1 MRMELFMEENRQS
14 DREFLSGYNLD
25 VKLFEAMGL
34 KVKQIIPV
42 RSVYRIV
49 TDKGFYCLKRLR
61 FPMEDMDFIFSAL
74 EHLKG
79 KGFSNAYD
87 IVKQENG
94 DDFISFK
101 GDKYFLTQWIDGRE
115 CDFMNPMDLDAA
127 IEVLARLHN
136 ASEGFVPAVCPPDRC
151 WYGKW
156 PEYCADRIE
165 EMKQMKAQVLE
176 KPEKSEIDRIYLDYA
191 DMCINDGEEAM
202 QILSKTDYKSLSEE
216 AAVKKS
222 FIHHDFAHHNIIHT
236 FDGRIYVVDFDYC
249 IMDIRM
255 HDVGSLILRNMKKSN
270 WDTDK
275 AMDILESY
283 DRRNPVSSTELK
295 VLVPFFLFPQDFWMI
310 SRQYYIERK
319 DWDEED
325 FADKMSTKS
334 EYTLMRKK
342 FIEEFEKRI

>member
-1 MRMELFMEENRQS
+1 MELFMEENRQLE
-14 DREFLSGYNLD
+14 REFLGEYNLD
-25 VKLFEAMGL
+25 VKLFEAMGF

-49 TDKGFYCLKRLR
+49 TDKGFYCLKKLK
-61 FPMEDMDFIFSAL
+61 FSIEDMDFIFAAMK
-74 EHLKG
+74 HLKG
-79 KGFSNAYD
+79 KGFNSAFN

-94 DDFISFK
+94 DDYISFK
-101 GDKYFLTQWIDGRE
+101 GGKYFLTEWMDGRE
-115 CDFMNPMDLDAA
+115 CDFQNPVDLDAA

-136 ASEGFVPAVCPPDRC
+136 ASEGFNPAVCPSDRC

-156 PEYCADRIE
+156 PEYFSKRVE
-165 EMKQMKAQVLE
+165 EMKQMKEQVLE
-176 KPEKSEIDRIYLDYA
+176 RPEKNEVDRIFLDYV

-202 QILSKTDYKSLSEE
+202 QILSKTGYKSLSEE

-222 FIHHDFAHHNIIHT
+222 FIHHDFVHHNIIHT

-255 HDVGSLILRNMKKSN
+255 HDVGSLILRNMKKTN

-275 AMDILESY
+275 ALDILESY
-283 DRRNPVSSTELK
+283 DRRNPIKSGELK
-295 VLVPFFLFPQDFWMI
+295 VLIPFFLFPQDFRMI
-310 SRQYYIERK
+310 SRQYYIEKK

-325 FADKMSTKS
+325 LADKMSTKS
-334 EYTLMRKK
+334 EYTKLRRK
-342 FIEEFEKRI
+342 FIEEYEKRV